1 MCPEEAILCRV
12 PGLIG
17 IADNQVGGPEGDL
30 LVLAHELL
38 EGRRIATSSPFDPF
52 AIEQWTA
59 LHLCHPYTAGAVPV
73 PSCRKTKR
81 PGDVS
86 PGLVSLKLVSAGC

>member
-1 MCPEEAILCRV
+1 MGAEESVLRRI

-17 IADNQVGGPEGDL
+17 IADDQVGGPERDL

-38 EGRRIATSSPFDPF
+38 EGRRITASSPFDPF

-59 LHLCHPYTAGAVPV
+59 LHLCHPYTGR
-73 PSCRKTKR
+73 S
-81 PGDVS
+81 
-86 PGLVSLKLVSAGC
+86 GLVP